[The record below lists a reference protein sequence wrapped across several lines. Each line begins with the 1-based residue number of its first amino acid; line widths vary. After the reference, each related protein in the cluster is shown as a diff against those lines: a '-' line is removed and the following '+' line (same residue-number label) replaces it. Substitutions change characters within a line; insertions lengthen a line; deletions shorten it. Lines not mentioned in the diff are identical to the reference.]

1 MIKGLYTAASSMK
14 SVEDNMD
21 VVSNN
26 LSNADT
32 VGFKRKEGV
41 KRSFPE
47 LMMSRLQ
54 KNSRP
59 REVGSLGTG
68 VHLEETYTD
77 FRPGDFRFTEGELD
91 FAIDGDAFLAVQ
103 TPQGV
108 MYTRAGNLTFN
119 EADQLVTQQGYQV
132 LGTDGQPLENVIGEE
147 INIDGNGEIHSGLF
161 GADSIQITAFDD
173 SSLLSK
179 RGENLYEL
187 GEAEQLAE
195 IPAEVELKQY
205 YLEDSNVNIVEEM
218 VRMIEVNRL
227 YEANQK
233 TINALD
239 ESLGQAVNQI
249 GQVH

>member
-1 MIKGLYTAASSMK
+1 MIRGLYTAASSMK
-14 SVEDNMD
+14 SVKDNMD

-32 VGFKRKEGV
+32 AGFKRKEGI

-54 KNSRP
+54 KNEKP
-59 REVGSLGTG
+59 QEVGSLGTG

-77 FRPGDFRFTEGELD
+77 FRSGDYRFTEGELD
-91 FAIDGDAFLAVQ
+91 FALDGDAFFAVQ

-108 MYTRAGNLTFN
+108 MYTRAGNFSFN
-119 EADQLVTQQGYQV
+119 QADQLVTQQGYQV
-132 LGTDGQPLENVIGEE
+132 LGTDGEPLENIIGDEVRV
-147 INIDGNGEIHSGLF
+147 DGNGVIHSGLF
-161 GADSIQITAFDD
+161 GADSIQVAVFDD
-173 SSLLSK
+173 SSLLAK
-179 RGENLYEL
+179 RGENLYEI
-187 GEAEQLAE
+187 GVAEQLEAVPEE
-195 IPAEVELKQY
+195 IEVKQY

-233 TINALD
+233 TITALD
-239 ESLGQAVNQI
+239 DTLGQAVNQI
-249 GQVH
+249 GEVR